1 MFNSSSLVVSCKGTR
16 LCFAG
21 PCLTSKPYTFHPSH
35 AGALHTA
42 ALPCVPAACKP
53 LVKKG
58 MAVEIVQLLAPH
70 VTRSNT
76 RVVTNTAY
84 CMSKLLRAEQ
94 QLLQKQQEEPDN
106 QEEEE
111 QQQPERLPPV
121 LAAVLAHADISRFA
135 SPMGLHHDALFS
147 PGNFYQV
154 GLFHGMQVC
163 THSACLL
170 DPGHYAIR
178 MPTRATYMATCASLH
193 HHPILAACSTH
204 LALMSL
210 VLTRTAAA

>member
-1 MFNSSSLVVSCKGTR
+1 MYCKQV
-16 LCFAG
+16 LY
-21 PCLTSKPYTFHPSH
+21 SHPSH
-35 AGALHTA
+35 RESAGALRTA
-42 ALPCVPAACKP
+42 ALPCAHAACKP

-70 VTRSNT
+70 VTVSNT

-94 QLLQKQQEEPDN
+94 QLLQKQQEEADN
-106 QEEEE
+106 HEE
-111 QQQPERLPPV
+111 QQQQQHEQLPPV

-154 GLFHGMQVC
+154 GLFYGMQMC
-163 THSACLL
+163 THSAC
-170 DPGHYAIR
+170 PSGPSHHGVP
-178 MPTRATYMATCASLH
+178 MPTRASYMATSAILP
-193 HHPILAACSTH
+193 HHPSMAACNIQLAVIST
-204 LALMSL
+204 L
-210 VLTRTAAA
+210 LTCTVASVKRLH